1 MKNLLLL
8 LLAISL
14 SLAISSCGSNE
25 GCTDPSSANYDPDAE
40 IDDGSCTSY
49 NRDRF
54 YGDYLGTFLCNNA
67 LLKPALDNDS
77 LMFEIKE
84 PVSPNDYK
92 HVILVLF
99 IDGIPVELDGIIEN
113 DALIIDDT
121 VPGLSVPDFPFE
133 GVDTEVNVIG
143 LGNATISSDEQ
154 SLEGEL
160 KLTLEFADGSGS
172 AEDTCA
178 LTGTKE

>member
-14 SLAISSCGSNE
+14 SFAITSCGESE
-25 GCTDPSSANYDPDAE
+25 GCTDPSSANYDPEAE

-54 YGDYLGTFLCNNA
+54 YGAYLGTFLCNNA
-67 LLKPALDNDS
+67 LLKPSLDNDS

-84 PVSPNDYK
+84 PVSPDDYK
-92 HVILVLF
+92 HVIMVIF
-99 IDGIPVELDGIIEN
+99 IDGLPVELDGSISGN
-113 DALIIDDT
+113 ALTIDDT
-121 VPGLSVPDFPFE
+121 QPGLTVPDFPLE

-143 LGNATISSDEQ
+143 LGNATFSSDEQ
-154 SLEGEL
+154 SLDGEL

-178 LTGTKE
+178 LTGVKQ